1 MGYDGKI
8 KNGLILKKSE
18 DGFFLRTIKKIISNN
33 EVWYKLSYDEQE
45 HKYFDKEFLI
55 EYLNEKYLDDKNKEI
70 DENNLDDK
78 NKEIYE
84 KNLINDLITLKT
96 YRDSTVQTVN
106 NQDNLNKI
114 LVVFL
119 TIATTFYTAIRNIET
134 LEMMK
139 IKFMLFLFMITIV
152 YISFIYN
159 VLLTTTKS
167 ESYKLK
173 VINNVIYTLEA
184 IKEDM
189 DKNGYASMK
198 YTGMNSNVND
208 YQRGD
213 ITDEM
218 STEVKCYTEND
229 KDMYDGLKLT
239 EVREIRTYKATKN
252 KYSPRAMYERKR
264 H

>member
-18 DGFFLRTIKKIISNN
+18 EGLFRRIIKKINWSN
-33 EVWYKLSYDEQE
+33 EAWYKLSYDEQE

-55 EYLNEKYLDDKNKEI
+55 EYLNENY
-70 DENNLDDK
+70 LDDK

-239 EVREIRTYKATKN
+239 EVREIKTYKATKN

-264 H
+264 R